1 MGIIHLEG
9 CSCDKS
15 STQCR
20 PRFSSPQRTMKPGQ
34 GWNAGGK
41 YQVAEEGVKVQWLQ
55 VFSLGSLAGHK
66 AT

>member
-1 MGIIHLEG
+1 MGIKHLEG

-20 PRFSSPQRTMKPGQ
+20 LRFSSPQRTMKPGQ

-41 YQVAEEGVKVQWLQ
+41 YLVAEEGVKVQ
-55 VFSLGSLAGHK
+55 
-66 AT
+66 